1 MGLVSLLWRGRVGF
15 DCPYPDP
22 PPLSADLRSACRVS
36 TKRSFVRELGGGG
49 D

>member
-1 MGLVSLLWRGRVGF
+1 MWRA
-15 DCPYPDP
+15 CPHPNP

-49 D
+49 DDVSHRRSA